1 MNLSGIAVI
10 ATPQTV
16 EAVAA
21 RLTALPGVQVARI
34 DRDGGRLV
42 LVQEAAS
49 VADEVEGFRCIQRT
63 PGVVS
68 ADLVCHFFGD
78 QSVPEPDLAMVLA
91 RLNAEPHDDRIHSSD
106 APAAAAAPR
115 PRGGAVIRSNEQRNE
130 STSH

>member
-10 ATPQTV
+10 ATPQNV

-21 RLTALPGVQVARI
+21 RLTALPGVQVAQI

-42 LVQEAAS
+42 LVQEATS
-49 VADEVEGFRCIQRT
+49 VGDEVEGFRAIQRT

-78 QSVPEPDLAMVLA
+78 QAMPEPELSQVLA
-91 RLNAEPHDDRIHSSD
+91 RLNAEPHDDRVHSSD
-106 APAAAAAPR
+106 TRPAA
-115 PRGGAVIRSNEQRNE
+115 
-130 STSH
+130 